1 MVVSERLL
9 ILANYLGAKY
19 CEGVN
24 VGCFVTPYVLF
35 CHYRTVRLPF
45 RLTPLKRLV

>member
-1 MVVSERLL
+1 MVASEKLL

-24 VGCFVTPYVLF
+24 VGCFVTPYVLV
-35 CHYRTVRLPF
+35 CHYRTVRSPF
-45 RLTPLKRLV
+45 RLTALKRLV